1 MSSAALSLVVVAS
14 SIHAGWNLLTKRAAN
29 RLVFLWLVLGAGLIL
44 YAPVALYLAFAAPP
58 PARGLLYVLA
68 SGLIHSGY
76 YYALSRMYEYEFSLT
91 YPTARGSSPVLV
103 ALVSLLILR
112 EPLTGGGLAGIAL
125 VVAGIAALQLRI
137 SDGGKLRWPIM
148 DALRGPAGRIAL
160 ATGCVI
166 ACYSLVDK
174 IGVSIVHPVLYI
186 WSSHAVAF
194 AGYYAVRMRHAMPAI
209 RTEARRA
216 GWAVWAA
223 GLGQNMAYILVLFA
237 MRLAPV
243 AYVVPA
249 REMSTLI
256 GTILGVTL
264 LREPFPAVK
273 LGGAGL
279 IMAGVV
285 LIALRG

>member
-1 MSSAALSLVVVAS
+1 MSSAALLLVVLAS
-14 SIHAGWNLLTKRAAN
+14 SIHAGWNLLTKRATN
-29 RLVFLWLVLGAGLIL
+29 RLAFLWLVLGAGLVI
-44 YAPVALYLAFAAPP
+44 YFPVALYLAVTAPP
-58 PARGLLYVLA
+58 PARGLAFILA
-68 SGLIHSGY
+68 SGAIHSAY

-103 ALVSLLILR
+103 AVISLLVLK
-112 EPLTGGGLAGIAL
+112 EPLTWGGLAGIAL
-125 VVAGIAALQLRI
+125 VVTGIVSLQLRV
-137 SDGGKLRWPIM
+137 SDGGNLTWPIRE
-148 DALRGPAGRIAL
+148 ALRGPAGRIAL
-160 ATGCVI
+160 TTGAVI

-174 IGVSIVHPVLYI
+174 VGVSIVHPVLYI
-186 WSSHAVAF
+186 WSSHLVAF
-194 AGYYAVRMRHAMPAI
+194 IGYSVRMSRDRAAVRA
-209 RTEARRA
+209 EARAA

-223 GLGQNMAYILVLFA
+223 GLGQNLAYILVLFA

-249 REMSTLI
+249 REMSTLV

-279 IMAGVV
+279 IVAGVV
-285 LIALRG
+285 MIALRG